1 LHNQLNSPLPVHVG
15 YEGQYVLL
23 FEKAVS
29 AWWIGRKDES
39 IELLKR
45 LEQMEIDPGYL
56 SAVKHNLER
65 IANVDV

>member
-1 LHNQLNSPLPVHVG
+1 MHNPLPVHVG
-15 YEGQYVLL
+15 DEGQYVLL

-45 LEQMEIDPGYL
+45 LEQMKIDPGYL

-65 IANVDV
+65 IANASV